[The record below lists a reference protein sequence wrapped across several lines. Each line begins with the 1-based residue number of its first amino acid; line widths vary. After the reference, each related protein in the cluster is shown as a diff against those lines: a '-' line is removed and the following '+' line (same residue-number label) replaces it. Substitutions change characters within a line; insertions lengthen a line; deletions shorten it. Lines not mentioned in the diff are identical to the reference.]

1 MSDNHVKR
9 SKREEMLDWLMAI
22 EERLH
27 RTTSGKFVHLTY
39 CLGEEYP
46 MSDWQRQYH
55 HVHDGEEFVFVSDN
69 MTGDL
74 LYVVNVSADAVL
86 TAISEV
92 MDLLSRKF

>member
-1 MSDNHVKR
+1 MADNYVKR

-27 RTTSGKFVHLTY
+27 RMIPGRFIHLTY
-39 CLGEEYP
+39 CLGEEYS
-46 MSDWQRQYH
+46 MSEWQRQYH
-55 HVHDGEEFVFVSDN
+55 HVRSGEEYVFVSDN
-69 MTGDL
+69 TTGDL